1 MSFMMAGS
9 ADGSCAA
16 ISAAVRAVPAESAAT
31 NSLALGKRHSAR
43 TTSAEQSVKS
53 VASRARRHCSG
64 RPSAPGGGASEADRL
79 PCRATASNTSDQA
92 IMTSGVAH
100 TVKATRPPGFS
111 TRLHSASAAC
121 GRGTWFIPKLDTAA
135 WNILSGYGR
144 SSASPSITTIS
155 GCVFRA
161 TPTIAAEKSIHAR
174 PHHAP
179 RQPPRD
185 GQAHTQRQG
194 HAGQERIRRLQAT
207 A

>member
-1 MSFMMAGS
+1 MSPLSLARQAALVSQLSIVVIQWTCGHGPALRRWELQDGRYDGSLRPMSFMMAGS

-64 RPSAPGGGASEADRL
+64 RPSAPGGGASVADRL

-92 IMTSGVAH
+92 ILTSGVAH

-135 WNILSGYGR
+135 W
-144 SSASPSITTIS
+144 
-155 GCVFRA
+155 
-161 TPTIAAEKSIHAR
+161 K
-174 PHHAP
+174 
-179 RQPPRD
+179 
-185 GQAHTQRQG
+185 HTV
-194 HAGQERIRRLQAT
+194 RIR
-207 A
+207 